1 MVGPAKRIET
11 PADRLFV
18 PLASGPYEWFGS
30 GAKEW
35 ELRKLGRQYTPKHL
49 VVGRR
54 VELRRGYSL
63 GNSIWGTLADV
74 RQAGSILEFFRD
86 VPFSLVIP
94 PAKSLEE
101 AVETARGIL
110 GTADLPVIG
119 FRVEVD

>member
-1 MVGPAKRIET
+1 MVATAKRIET

-63 GNSIWGTLADV
+63 GNSLWGNLAEV
-74 RQAGSILEFFRD
+74 RQAGSIREFFES
-86 VPFSLVIP
+86 VHYALVIP
-94 PAKSLEE
+94 PAKSLAE
-101 AVETARGIL
+101 ALATAEGIL
-110 GTADLPVIG
+110 GAADVPVIG
-119 FRVEVD
+119 FRVDVD